1 MSNIGKKLTA
11 VTAVCLLGAAGLWFA
26 STPLR
31 EALQEDVQT
40 MPSAKTGDP
49 LDDTGAPVSA
59 GTQPDAQDAQ
69 AVFQPLFPGLES
81 ASIQAVSINTPE
93 SEYYFQCEGEES
105 VSVNNHMADDEVFD
119 TLIEQILA
127 FSFEQREPFSPQES
141 PVLTIA
147 VFTEKTQYN
156 ASFYPDG
163 DTGKNTNIICGL
175 ESSPQYLTTEAW
187 RVGTL
192 LLTCEGTR
200 ILDESGKETP
210 AE

>member
-81 ASIQAVSINTPE
+81 ASIRRSPSTRPKANTISSAREKKVSASTITWLTMR
-93 SEYYFQCEGEES
+93 F
-105 VSVNNHMADDEVFD
+105 
-119 TLIEQILA
+119 LI
-127 FSFEQREPFSPQES
+127 R
-141 PVLTIA
+141 
-147 VFTEKTQYN
+147 
-156 ASFYPDG
+156 
-163 DTGKNTNIICGL
+163 
-175 ESSPQYLTTEAW
+175 
-187 RVGTL
+187 
-192 LLTCEGTR
+192 
-200 ILDESGKETP
+200 
-210 AE
+210 